1 MDASLRASAR
11 PRGADEGAGL
21 IPSTVIVP
29 LDGSPAAEAALPLA
43 RMLAS
48 TFGAALQRVT
58 VEPGPDD
65 SIGVVSADDEA
76 RFVLQGEGVGD
87 ALLAHL
93 GRQDGPLLC
102 LATRARGGLHRRLT
116 GNLVDHVV
124 AGSRC
129 PVLVVGPG
137 VEDETFAGPPA
148 TILVAASDH
157 LPPGSAELAGR
168 WAMAMDADVVVATVL
183 PPTAAGP
190 SGGRALGSLVQR
202 VERPGVGHGFLGGV
216 ASSPAGPGDPL
227 LGPLMEELAGLGI
240 ASQATVLT
248 GGTVAT
254 SLLAYAEA
262 LPAPVLLVAP
272 VGERDGRIPGDVTHQ
287 LLQRSRWPVVA
298 SVGTPA
304 DPAA

>member
-1 MDASLRASAR
+1 MDASLRISAR
-11 PRGADEGAGL
+11 PRGADVGAGSGPL
-21 IPSTVIVP
+21 TVAVP

-43 RMLAS
+43 RMLAG

-58 VEPGPDD
+58 VEPGAVDAV
-65 SIGVVSADDEA
+65 GVVSVEGEA
-76 RFVLQGEGVGD
+76 SFVLRGEGVGD
-87 ALLAHL
+87 ALLRHL
-93 GRQDGPLLC
+93 ERQAAPLLC

-124 AGSRC
+124 AGARC
-129 PVLVVGPG
+129 PVVVVGPG
-137 VEDETFAGPPA
+137 AQGEVLTQPPA

-183 PPTAAGP
+183 PPAAAGP
-190 SGGRALGSLVQR
+190 LTGRQPSAP
-202 VERPGVGHGFLGGV
+202 VERSGIGGGFLGGV
-216 ASSPAGPGDPL
+216 ASFPAGPNDPL